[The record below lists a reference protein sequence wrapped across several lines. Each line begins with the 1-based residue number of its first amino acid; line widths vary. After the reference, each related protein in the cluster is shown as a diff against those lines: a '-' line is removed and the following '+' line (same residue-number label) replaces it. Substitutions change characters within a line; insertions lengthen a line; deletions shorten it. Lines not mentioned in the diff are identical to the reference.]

1 MAQYELNVQSRTE
14 TGKGAARQLR
24 MKNQLPAVLYGH
36 HQDPI
41 KFSVDRK
48 EITDLVHHHGT
59 NSLLVLTG
67 AGNGET
73 AFIKMLQKHWV
84 RNEIQTVDFIR
95 VSRNEQITVKVPVV
109 LTGETVEMAS
119 GEGVLMQAIHE
130 LELTTTPAN
139 VPDSIEVD
147 ISHLELGGA
156 AMNVGDIT
164 TIPEGVT
171 LVTDPEET
179 LAAVNLPAME
189 VEEDEVEEGEGEEL
203 ETGDVNATEE
213 QSGQGGASDDNSS
226 DNSGSTNPE

>member
-36 HQDPI
+36 KEDPI

-48 EITDLVHHHGT
+48 EFTDLVHKHGS

-67 AGNGET
+67 AGDGET
-73 AFIKMLQKHWV
+73 AFIKAMQKHYV

-109 LTGETVEMAS
+109 LTGETEAMLS
-119 GEGVLMQAIHE
+119 GEGVLMQATYE

-139 VPDSIEVD
+139 VPDSISVD

-164 TIPEGVT
+164 TIPEGVI
-171 LVTDPEET
+171 LVTDVEET
-179 LAAVNLPAME
+179 LAAVNLPAA
-189 VEEDEVEEGEGEEL
+189 EEEEPEEEELEGEEDAA
-203 ETGDVNATEE
+203 GDVEATEE
-213 QSGQGGASDDNSS
+213 QSGQGDASDDNDSA
-226 DNSGSTNPE
+226 D

>member
-36 HQDPI
+36 KEEPI

-48 EITDLVHHHGT
+48 EFTDLVHKHGS

-67 AGNGET
+67 AGDGET
-73 AFIKMLQKHWV
+73 AFIKAMQKHWV

-95 VSRNEQITVKVPVV
+95 VSRNEQITVSVPVV
-109 LTGETVEMAS
+109 LIGETADMIS
-119 GEGVLMQAIHE
+119 GEGVLMQAIYE
-130 LELTTTPAN
+130 LELTTTPVN
-139 VPDSIEVD
+139 VPASIEVD

-164 TIPEGVT
+164 TLPEGVV
-171 LVTDPEET
+171 LVTDVEET
-179 LAAVNLPAME
+179 LAAVNLPAAE
-189 VEEDEVEEGEGEEL
+189 EEEEVVEELDGEEN
-203 ETGDVNATEE
+203 EAGDVEATEE
-213 QSGQGGASDDNSS
+213 ESGQGDASDDNDSA
-226 DNSGSTNPE
+226 D

>member
-36 HQDPI
+36 KEDPI

-48 EITDLVHHHGT
+48 EFTDLVHKHGS

-73 AFIKMLQKHWV
+73 AFIKLMQKHWV
-84 RNEIQTVDFIR
+84 KNEIQTVDFIR
-95 VSRNEQITVKVPVV
+95 VSRNEQITVSVPVV
-109 LTGETVEMAS
+109 LTGETADMLS
-119 GEGVLMQAIHE
+119 GEGVLMQAIYE
-130 LELTTTPAN
+130 LEVTTTPVN
-139 VPDSIEVD
+139 VPSSIEVD

-171 LVTDPEET
+171 LVTDVEET
-179 LAAVNLPAME
+179 LAAVNLPAAE
-189 VEEDEVEEGEGEEL
+189 VEEEEIEELEEGEDDA
-203 ETGDVNATEE
+203 GDVEATEE
-213 QSGQGGASDDNSS
+213 ESGQGDASDNNDSA
-226 DNSGSTNPE
+226 D

>member
-1 MAQYELNVQSRTE
+1 MAQYELNVQSRTQ

-36 HQDPI
+36 KEEPI

-48 EITDLVHHHGT
+48 ELTDLVHKHGS

-67 AGNGET
+67 DGAGET

-84 RNEIQTVDFIR
+84 KNEIQTVDFIR

-109 LTGETVEMAS
+109 LTGETEAMLS
-119 GEGVLMQAIHE
+119 GEGVLMQALYE

-139 VPDSIEVD
+139 VPDSISVD

-156 AMNVGDIT
+156 AMNVGEIT
-164 TIPEGVT
+164 GIPEGVT
-171 LVTDPEET
+171 LVTDVDET
-179 LAAVNLPAME
+179 LAAVNLPAAE
-189 VEEDEVEEGEGEEL
+189 VEEEEVEELEEGADDAGNVE
-203 ETGDVNATEE
+203 ATEE
-213 QSGQGGASDDNSS
+213 ESGQGDASNDNDSA
-226 DNSGSTNPE
+226 D

>member
-48 EITDLVHHHGT
+48 EITDLVHHHGS

-67 AGNGET
+67 DGNGET
-73 AFIKMLQKHWV
+73 AFIKMLQKHYV

-109 LTGETVEMAS
+109 LTGETEAMAS

-130 LELTTTPAN
+130 VELTTTPAN
-139 VPDSIEVD
+139 VPDHISVD

-156 AMNVGDIT
+156 AMTVADIKDL
-164 TIPEGVT
+164 PAGVT
-171 LVTDPEET
+171 MVTDSEEA
-179 LAAVNLPAME
+179 LAAVNLPALE
-189 VEEDEVEEGEGEEL
+189 VEEDEVEEGEESAA
-203 ETGDVNATEE
+203 GDVPATEE
-213 QSGQGGASDDNSS
+213 DSGQGDSS
-226 DNSGSTNPE
+226 DSAE

>member
-59 NSLLVLTG
+59 NSLLILTG
-67 AGNGET
+67 DGGSET
-73 AFIKMLQKHWV
+73 AFIKELQKHWV

-109 LTGETVEMAS
+109 LTGETEAMAS
-119 GEGVLMQAIHE
+119 GEGVLMQATHE

-139 VPDSIEVD
+139 VPASIEVD

-164 TIPEGVT
+164 NLPEGIT

-189 VEEDEVEEGEGEEL
+189 VEEDEETEELEGEEDAA
-203 ETGDVNATEE
+203 GDVEATEE
-213 QSGQGGASDDNSS
+213 ESGQGDASDNNDSA
-226 DNSGSTNPE
+226 D

>member
-36 HQDPI
+36 KQEPI

-48 EITDLVHHHGT
+48 EITDLVHKHGS

-67 AGNGET
+67 DGGSET

-84 RNEIQTVDFIR
+84 KNEIQTVDFIR

-109 LTGETVEMAS
+109 LTGETTEMLT
-119 GEGVLMQAIHE
+119 GEGVLMQALYEI
-130 LELTTTPAN
+130 ELTTTPAN
-139 VPDSIEVD
+139 VPSEISVD

-156 AMNVGDIT
+156 AMTVADIT
-164 TIPEGVT
+164 GLPDGVT
-171 LVTDPEET
+171 MVTDSEEA
-179 LAAVNLPAME
+179 LAAVNLPALEEEE
-189 VEEDEVEEGEGEEL
+189 VAEGEGEEL
-203 ETGDVNATEE
+203 ETGDVNATKE
-213 QSGQGGASDDNSS
+213 QSGQGGASDDNSN

>member
-24 MKNQLPAVLYGH
+24 MKNQLPAILYGH
-36 HQDPI
+36 KEEPI

-48 EITDLVHHHGT
+48 EITDLVHKHGS

-67 AGNGET
+67 DGAGET

-84 RNEIQTVDFIR
+84 KNEIQTVDFIR

-109 LTGETVEMAS
+109 LIGETEAMAS
-119 GEGVLMQAIHE
+119 GEGVLMQATHE

-156 AMNVGDIT
+156 AMNVGDIQNL
-164 TIPEGVT
+164 PEGIV
-171 LVTDPEET
+171 LVTDAEET

-189 VEEDEVEEGEGEEL
+189 VEEDETDVEGEADEA
-203 ETGDVNATEE
+203 GDVPATEE
-213 QSGQGGASDDNSS
+213 ESGQGDASDNNDSA
-226 DNSGSTNPE
+226 D

>member
-36 HQDPI
+36 KQDPI

-48 EITDLVHHHGT
+48 LITDLVHHHGT

-67 AGNGET
+67 DGGGET
-73 AFIKMLQKHWV
+73 VFIKMLQKHWV

-109 LTGETVEMAS
+109 LTGETVEIAS
-119 GEGVLMQAIHE
+119 GDGVLMQALYEI
-130 LELTTTPAN
+130 ELTTTPAN
-139 VPDSIEVD
+139 VPDSISVD

-156 AMNVGDIT
+156 AMTVGEIT

-171 LVTDPEET
+171 LVTDSEET
-179 LAAVNLPAME
+179 VAAVNLPALE
-189 VEEDEVEEGEGEEL
+189 VEEDEVAEGEGEEL

>member
-36 HQDPI
+36 KEDPI

-48 EITDLVHHHGT
+48 ELTDLVHKHGS

-67 AGNGET
+67 DGNSET
-73 AFIKMLQKHWV
+73 AFIKMLQKHYV
-84 RNEIQTVDFIR
+84 KNEIQTVDFIR
-95 VSRNEQITVKVPVV
+95 VSRNEQITVKVPVI
-109 LTGETVEMAS
+109 LTGETEAMAS
-119 GEGVLMQAIHE
+119 GEGVLMQATHE

-139 VPDSIEVD
+139 VPDSISVD

-164 TIPEGVT
+164 TIPEGIE
-171 LVTDPEET
+171 LVTSPDET
-179 LAAVNLPAME
+179 LAAVNLPALE
-189 VEEDEVEEGEGEEL
+189 VEEDEETEELEGEEGEA
-203 ETGDVNATEE
+203 GDVEATEE
-213 QSGQGGASDDNSS
+213 NSGQGDASDNNDSA
-226 DNSGSTNPE
+226 D

>member
-36 HQDPI
+36 HQEPI

-95 VSRNEQITVKVPVV
+95 VSRNEQITVRVPVV
-109 LTGETVEMAS
+109 LTGETEAMAS
-119 GEGVLMQAIHE
+119 GEGVLMQATHE
-130 LELTTTPAN
+130 LEVTTTPAN

-164 TIPEGVT
+164 SIPEGVT

-189 VEEDEVEEGEGEEL
+189 VEEEETEELEGEEDAA
-203 ETGDVNATEE
+203 GDVPATEE
-213 QSGQGGASDDNSS
+213 ESGQGDASDNNDSA
-226 DNSGSTNPE
+226 D